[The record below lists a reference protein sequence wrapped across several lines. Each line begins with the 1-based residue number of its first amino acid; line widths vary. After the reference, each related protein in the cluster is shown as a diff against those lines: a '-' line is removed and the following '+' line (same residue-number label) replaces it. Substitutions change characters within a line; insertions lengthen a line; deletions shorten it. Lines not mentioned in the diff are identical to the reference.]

1 MDLKDRLETYQKDI
15 DHFKK
20 KEVRGSMFYFDNL
33 SRLAHS
39 ISWTKTIS
47 GLENSDDQRKT

>member
-47 GLENSDDQRKT
+47 GLGNSDDQRKT